1 MEGFKK
7 NSVKSYEIISFFCRD
22 PSTYLGYTKVPLT
35 ESLEPPTEQDE
46 EKSNDRTKHFLTI
59 HLLSSIFILGTSLL
73 VMTILVFTKPDLMAD
88 RVAFPSMWLTYLF
101 LPILVLSLGISVL
114 LARPYHR
121 CDCSGEKIPSGNII
135 V

>member
-1 MEGFKK
+1 M
-7 NSVKSYEIISFFCRD
+7 IFFCRD
-22 PSTYLGYTKVPLT
+22 PSTYLGYTKVPLA

-114 LARPYHR
+114 LVRPYHR